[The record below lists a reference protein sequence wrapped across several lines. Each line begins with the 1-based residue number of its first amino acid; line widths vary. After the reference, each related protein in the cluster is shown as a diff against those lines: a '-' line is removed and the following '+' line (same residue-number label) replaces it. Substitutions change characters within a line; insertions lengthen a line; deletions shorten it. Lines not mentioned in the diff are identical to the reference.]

1 MPLVL
6 NCASTCANHT
16 VGSVGQNGGSLML
29 MAATVAG
36 VATAGVAASLV
47 GAVSSVAS
55 AEVDMVGAVC
65 GSGEMAECS
74 ESRGGHQCSVATNT
88 RLRATT
94 LNNRH

>member
-1 MPLVL
+1 
-6 NCASTCANHT
+6 
-16 VGSVGQNGGSLML
+16 ML

-65 GSGEMAECS
+65 GGGSGEIAECS
-74 ESRGGHQCSVATNT
+74 ESRRGHQCSVATNT
-88 RLRATT
+88 IIKTESD
-94 LNNRH
+94 NSFSD